1 MNEEIKKLGEPSPGE
16 YETLNRQILEERL
29 GLFIKDLLEHDV
41 SRLVHLIYRHDV
53 NEASFN
59 RALGEQGIKKQ
70 AQAIAGLVID
80 RELQKIET
88 RKRYKSSNRKNL
100 PK

>member
-1 MNEEIKKLGEPSPGE
+1 MKSLGEPSPGE
-16 YETLNRQILEERL
+16 YETLNRQTLEERL
-29 GLFIKDLLEHDV
+29 CLFIKDLLEHDF

-59 RALGEQGIKKQ
+59 LALGEPGIEKQ

-80 RELQKIET
+80 RELQKVET
-88 RKRYKSSNRKNL
+88 RKRYKRNNKKNL

>member
-1 MNEEIKKLGEPSPGE
+1 MNEEIKELGEPSPGE
-16 YETLNRQILEERL
+16 YETLNRQTLEERL
-29 GLFIKDLLEHDV
+29 VLFIKDLLEHDV
-41 SRLVHLIYRHDV
+41 SRLVLLIYRHDV

-59 RALGEQGIKKQ
+59 RALGEPGIDRQ

>member
-1 MNEEIKKLGEPSPGE
+1 M
-16 YETLNRQILEERL
+16 TLKRQTLEEPL

-41 SRLVHLIYRHDV
+41 SRLVLLIYRHDV

-59 RALGEQGIKKQ
+59 RALGEQGIEKQ
-70 AQAIAGLVID
+70 AQAIAGLGID